1 MMQTNRP
8 ARIAL
13 QGRTTDVIN
22 VGGLKIAPAP
32 IEDRL
37 VRLLR
42 VSAVCLISTQN
53 DNGEEEI
60 HVIVETPKPI
70 DSDEVMPILNQ
81 ELHGPDNARIH
92 YVAALPRNQMGK
104 ILRQKI
110 QADVAANQLAN

>member
-1 MMQTNRP
+1 MR
-8 ARIAL
+8 ADGRVAL
-13 QGRTTDVIN
+13 HGRTTDVIN
-22 VGGLKIAPAP
+22 VGGQKIAPAP

-60 HVIVETPKPI
+60 HVIVETPKPV
-70 DSDEVMPILNQ
+70 DSEKVIAILNR
-81 ELHGPDNARIH
+81 ELHELGNARIH
-92 YVAALPRNQMGK
+92 YINALPRNQMGK

-110 QADVAANQLAN
+110 QVDVLVNQLAN